1 MMPPKNIFITGAAA
15 GIGRQTA
22 LLFASKGWY
31 VGLFDIDEAALESL
45 AQEIGATQCCHHR
58 VDVRDEVSVQN
69 AIDFFGQHTGDTMNV
84 LFNNAGIIHAGA
96 LDSISLDNHRRI
108 IDINFWGVLNCTI
121 QALPLL
127 RKAKPATVVN
137 MSSASALYGHPSLT
151 TYAATKMAVRSITEG
166 LDLALKQD
174 QIKVCDLMPIW
185 VKTSLA
191 DNAASEWSGLK
202 SKDVKITPEA
212 VAQTVWRAVHGGK
225 LHWLMGGETRFYNLL
240 NKLLPNRITRLT
252 AGLILKD

>member
-1 MMPPKNIFITGAAA
+1 MPPKNIFITGAAA

-22 LLFASKGWY
+22 LLFAQKGWY
-31 VGLFDIDEAALESL
+31 VGLFDIDKNKLETL
-45 AQEIGATQCCHHR
+45 AREIGENKCCHYP
-58 VDVRDEVSVQN
+58 VDVSDEDSVRN
-69 AIDFFGQHTGDTMNV
+69 AIDFFGQHTDGAMNV

-96 LDSISLDNHRRI
+96 LDDIPLGNHRRI
-108 IDINFWGVLNCTI
+108 IDINFWGVINCTV

-127 RKAKPATVVN
+127 RKATAAAIVN

-151 TYAATKMAVRSITEG
+151 TYAATKMAVRSITQG

-174 QIKVCDLMPIW
+174 NIKVCDLMPIW

-191 DNAASEWSGLK
+191 ENAASEWSGLK
-202 SKDVKITPEA
+202 STDVKITPEK

-225 LHWLMGGETRFYNLL
+225 LHWLMGGETRFYNFL